1 VSSLGFDEGNTVFPS
16 IRQYRRKPVSTVS
29 VGPGFRREYEMTK
42 PRRAAL
48 LPIAVIAALSFAPA
62 AYAEPQHCVRAG
74 IVLWGDGRHDDS
86 AALNAWFGGEA
97 AIWAES
103 GEAVGASI
111 AGRSFRLSA
120 PLYVRGGTG
129 RRLEEFRMLWPE
141 RGEIVSGGSIESG
154 SDPDQAPIVSGV
166 EIKGGDPGEGAPFD
180 APDAAPAGRDERA
193 SCAIS

>member
-1 VSSLGFDEGNTVFPS
+1 M
-16 IRQYRRKPVSTVS
+16 
-29 VGPGFRREYEMTK
+29 GPGFRRECEMKK
-42 PRRAAL
+42 PPRPPL

-62 AYAEPQHCVRAG
+62 GDAEPQHCVHAD

-103 GEAVGASI
+103 GEPVGAAI

-120 PLYVRGGTG
+120 PLYVSGGTG
-129 RRLEEFRMLWPE
+129 RRLEDFRMLWPE
-141 RGEIVSGGSIESG
+141 RGEIVSGGSIVSG
-154 SDPDQAPIVSGV
+154 GDPAQAPIVSRV
-166 EIKGGDPGEGAPFD
+166 HIIGGDPGEGTPFD
-180 APDAAPAGRDERA
+180 APDTAPAGLGNPA